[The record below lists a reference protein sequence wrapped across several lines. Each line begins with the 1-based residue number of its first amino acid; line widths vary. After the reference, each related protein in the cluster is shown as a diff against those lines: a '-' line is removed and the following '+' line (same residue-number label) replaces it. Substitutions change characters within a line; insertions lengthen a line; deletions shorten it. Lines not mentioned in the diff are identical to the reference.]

1 MFQFI
6 ETIRVEQGQLK
17 KCEVHQKRMDDT
29 LAHFGVKSFASLH
42 DIQCPLPYS
51 SLDLVKCRVLYDF
64 TQFLQIDF
72 TPYSIKQISTV
83 SLVDIGDRD
92 YSFKSADRQW
102 ITDLLNTSGASEII
116 MHDNGTVKDASYANL
131 AFYDGSRW
139 ITPARPLLQGTKRDS
154 LLSNNIIFKE
164 SILVEDLSNFTKIKF
179 INAMMNWEE
188 SPELEMNTFTLK

>member
-17 KCEVHQKRMDDT
+17 KCKVHQKRMDNT
-29 LAHFGVKSFASLH
+29 LAHFGMKPFASLQN
-42 DIQCPLPYS
+42 IQCPQAYS

-64 TQFLQIDF
+64 TQLLQIDF

-83 SLVDIGDRD
+83 SLVNIGDRD

-131 AFYDGSRW
+131 VFYDGSRW
-139 ITPARPLLQGTKRDS
+139 ITPATPLLQGTKRDI
-154 LLSNNIIFKE
+154 LLANNIIYKE
-164 SILVEDLSNFTKIKF
+164 PILVDQLTNFTKIKF
-179 INAMMNWEE
+179 INAMMNWDE
-188 SPELEMNTFTLK
+188 SPVLDINVLL

>member
-17 KCEVHQKRMDDT
+17 KCEVHQKRLDDT
-29 LAHFGVKSFASLH
+29 LSHFGVNPFASLH
-42 DIQCPLPYS
+42 DIQCPEAYS

-64 TQFLQIDF
+64 TQLLQIDF

-102 ITDLLNTSGASEII
+102 ITDLLNISGASEII

-131 AFYDGSRW
+131 VFYDGSRW
-139 ITPARPLLQGTKRDS
+139 ITPATPLLQGTKRDI
-154 LLSNNIIFKE
+154 LLANNIIYKE
-164 SILVEDLSNFTKIKF
+164 PILVDQLTNFTKIKF

-188 SPELEMNTFTLK
+188 SPVLDISTLSLK